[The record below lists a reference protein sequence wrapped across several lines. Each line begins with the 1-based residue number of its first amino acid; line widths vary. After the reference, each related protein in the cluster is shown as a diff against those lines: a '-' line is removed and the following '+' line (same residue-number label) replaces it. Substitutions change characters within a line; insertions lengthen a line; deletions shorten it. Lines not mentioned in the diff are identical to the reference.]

1 MCPGIFC
8 SVANGRAN
16 WRQIIHSARL
26 EKSNLI
32 YDSAKGQLWMEC
44 CVCVCVWAEEC
55 AREGARRWVVE
66 SGATSSSRAT
76 ISFQVAS
83 THKHLRRKC
92 FQQDFFC
99 QRIYCN
105 CLFLYFVYMHCISFP
120 PLHNITTQPSATNT
134 PSTERSTYVFLA
146 PALALVVCCNCEN
159 VNKYKTV

>member
-1 MCPGIFC
+1 MPWYFLQCGERAC
-8 SVANGRAN
+8 QLAANHS
-16 WRQIIHSARL
+16 QCSAREIKFNIWL
-26 EKSNLI
+26 RKRPIVN
-32 YDSAKGQLWMEC
+32 G
-44 CVCVCVWAEEC
+44 VFCVCVWAEEC